1 MKPSRID
8 YLLDV
13 GAFGSAIYA
22 TIEKN
27 LEIISWTIACIAG
40 LVSLAFSLYQWYK
53 EAKSDGKITKDELKE
68 GAKIV
73 KDHFEDKK
81 K

>member
-13 GAFGSAIYA
+13 GAFGGAIYA
-22 TIEKN
+22 TIEKS
-27 LEIISWTIACIAG
+27 LEVISWTIACIAG